1 MALEKFRA
9 PPLPN
14 PPSEYDPQFF
24 RQLIRTL
31 ELYFSQLDSRTP
43 NLAQSYRADEFVGGY
58 FTGAF
63 QNLTTAEKTASTAVA
78 GQVVFDTDL
87 AKLCVYTGATWETIT
102 SV

>member
-24 RQLIRTL
+24 RQFIRTL
-31 ELYFSQLDSRTP
+31 EIYFSQLDSVTP
-43 NLAQSYRADEFVGGY
+43 NLSQSYRADVFYGGELQGY
-58 FTGAF
+58 F
-63 QNLTTAEKTASTAVA
+63 QNMTTAEKAASTPVA

-87 AKLCVYTGATWETIT
+87 AKLCVYTGAVWETIT